1 MNTQNIFAVTGIIVG
16 IIIMIQGGSDFK
28 VLSPKNDKMFK
39 KVSRKSLRIYY
50 GIFGILFII
59 FGVWT
64 LIINSN

>member
-39 KVSRKSLRIYY
+39 KVSRKSLRVYY